1 MMVRAST
8 LLSLTLVLALA
19 GCKAPPRTLGP
30 APAFDLKDLAGGS
43 LQLASL
49 KGKVVVLDFWATWCG
64 PCIAEL
70 PDYADFWKKNQGRG
84 VEMIGVVFD
93 SGEPREIQDFL
104 REHRVPYRQL
114 IGDESLQDAYRAT
127 EGFPTTFVIDRGG
140 TIVSKTVGSGAD
152 KFERLQQAVDTALVP
167 R

>member
-1 MMVRAST
+1 MMRRSIF
-8 LLSLTLVLALA
+8 LSLTLVILLVA
-19 GCKAPPRTLGP
+19 CKAPPQAFGP
-30 APAFDLKDLAGGS
+30 APSFDLKDLAGGS
-43 LQLASL
+43 LKLASL

-70 PDYADFWKKNQGRG
+70 PDYADFWRKNQGRG

-93 SGEPREIQDFL
+93 SGEPQEIQDFL

-114 IGDESLQDAYRAT
+114 IGEDEVLQAYKAM
-127 EGFPTTFVIDRGG
+127 EGYPTTFVIDREGI
-140 TIVSKTVGSGAD
+140 IVSKTVGGGGE
-152 KFERLQQAVDTALVP
+152 KFARLQQAVDTALVP

>member
-1 MMVRAST
+1 VALP
-8 LLSLTLVLALA
+8 LLLLLA
-19 GCKAPPRTLGP
+19 GCKAPARTLGP
-30 APAFDLKDLAGGS
+30 APTFELRDLAGGS
-43 LQLASL
+43 LSLASL
-49 KGKVVVLDFWATWCG
+49 RGKVVVLDFWATWCG

-70 PDYADFWKKNQGRG
+70 PDYADFWRKNQTRG

-114 IGDESLQDAYRAT
+114 IGDDTLQDAYNAT
-127 EGFPTTFVIDRGG
+127 EDFPTTFVIDREG
-140 TIVSKTVGSGAD
+140 TIVSKTLGGGPE
-152 KFERLQQAVDTALVP
+152 KFARLQQAVDTALAA